1 MPDLVIQAENLGKKY
16 TIGHQAE
23 HGRYTALRDVLM
35 QNARGLW
42 RKTRDL
48 VRSLARG
55 TSEAARWRGKDKNA
69 PSAR

>member
-1 MPDLVIQAENLGKKY
+1 MPYLVIQAENLGKKY

-48 VRSLARG
+48 ARG
-55 TSEAARWRGKDKNA
+55 TSEAARWRSSLFLGLFYL
-69 PSAR
+69 